1 LAAGTYG
8 YTASISNDR
17 GFTAGELKDEFTIAQ
32 AGVGTLG
39 GDTTS
44 YIIESSEGAGAQIK
58 ENTDGRTGNQAD
70 LDVAYGGTGYNGA
83 AVTDFTSS
91 NAFIGITNTGL
102 LSVTGDVSGSYVFGD
117 PAITSNINWN
127 DQYGNVGGPTA
138 ITVNIAQNAAP
149 SATIT
154 PVSPTLNAPLNSGT
168 KLADVSISDTES
180 DIPYNLT
187 LTGADAASLVAFPTN
202 ANSSSYEIRLAGN
215 VSNGVTYTYNAVVK
229 DNYGSTQ
236 TYSSQTL
243 EVGNVP
249 SLYYAYLVD
258 VGSYASSVSTTLQMY
273 GDASDNGNY
282 TDGSVL
288 DELADGKLG
297 DTEIVYGQWSASLG
311 ISKAYLIGS
320 GSKLTGSNANILLE
334 GVNQATG
341 SDNNS
346 SLMLVFPS
354 SSATAADFTL
364 PSSMNRGSGADST
377 VGMFTTFADRPGE
390 GIGDAPQPSLVRYF
404 DFAGANT
411 YPNSGG
417 SRFGAIMTYGDT
429 SADINYF
436 YMAASSS
443 NPSNSQ

>member
-1 LAAGTYG
+1 
-8 YTASISNDR
+8 
-17 GFTAGELKDEFTIAQ
+17 
-32 AGVGTLG
+32 
-39 GDTTS
+39 
-44 YIIESSEGAGAQIK
+44 
-58 ENTDGRTGNQAD
+58 
-70 LDVAYGGTGYNGA
+70 
-83 AVTDFTSS
+83 
-91 NAFIGITNTGL
+91 
-102 LSVTGDVSGSYVFGD
+102 
-117 PAITSNINWN
+117 
-127 DQYGNVGGPTA
+127 
-138 ITVNIAQNAAP
+138 
-149 SATIT
+149 
-154 PVSPTLNAPLNSGT
+154 
-168 KLADVSISDTES
+168 
-180 DIPYNLT
+180 
-187 LTGADAASLVAFPTN
+187 
-202 ANSSSYEIRLAGN
+202 
-215 VSNGVTYTYNAVVK
+215 
-229 DNYGSTQ
+229 
-236 TYSSQTL
+236 
-243 EVGNVP
+243 
-249 SLYYAYLVD
+249 
-258 VGSYASSVSTTLQMY
+258 M
-273 GDASDNGNY
+273 
-282 TDGSVL
+282 
-288 DELADGKLG
+288 
-297 DTEIVYGQWSASLG
+297 YGQWSASLG

-377 VGMFTTFADRPGE
+377 AGMFTTFADRPGE